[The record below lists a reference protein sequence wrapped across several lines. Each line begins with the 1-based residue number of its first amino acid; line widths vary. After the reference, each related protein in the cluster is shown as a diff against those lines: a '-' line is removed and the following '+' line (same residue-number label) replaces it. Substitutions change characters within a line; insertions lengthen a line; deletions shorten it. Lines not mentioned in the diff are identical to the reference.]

1 MMEIIRDKNIK
12 QLAAQALTSS
22 FKDAGRKP
30 VLFLSSGGSVLGIL
44 DEANKKIFDRNVI
57 CGVLEE
63 RFSRETD
70 VNNFLQLK
78 EKISGIAIRHW
89 IDSVPRNTDTFGT
102 LASRMEYEWR
112 KWREANS
119 GGKIIVTVGMGTDG
133 HVAGIMPYSKA
144 DFDGPEW
151 VRGYDAGSSIKYPL
165 RITATFE
172 FFRNEV
178 DNAIIYVAGVEKR
191 SALERVLAE
200 DGDLPE
206 TPARIFR
213 EMKNVKIFTDIE

>member
-57 CGVLEE
+57 CGVLDE

-119 GGKIIVTVGMGTDG
+119 G
-133 HVAGIMPYSKA
+133 
-144 DFDGPEW
+144 
-151 VRGYDAGSSIKYPL
+151 
-165 RITATFE
+165 
-172 FFRNEV
+172 
-178 DNAIIYVAGVEKR
+178 
-191 SALERVLAE
+191 
-200 DGDLPE
+200 
-206 TPARIFR
+206 
-213 EMKNVKIFTDIE
+213 